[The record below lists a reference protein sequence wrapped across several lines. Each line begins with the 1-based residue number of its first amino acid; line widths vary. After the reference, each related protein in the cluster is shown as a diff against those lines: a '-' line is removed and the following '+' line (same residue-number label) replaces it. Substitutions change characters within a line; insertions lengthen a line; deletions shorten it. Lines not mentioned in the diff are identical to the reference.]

1 MEDERFLRA
10 QWDSSRTESQLES
23 AIYFS
28 STTWSSSPSSF
39 LLFFFL
45 VLSNLPFFYF
55 IFFIE
60 QLLITKPQLLNIG
73 KEKYKLISQTDL
85 VTICVNDGSNLPEG
99 VGENSETFF
108 EITKIG
114 KKYQKNI
121 SQVFD
126 AGDDQGS
133 PFILVSPS
141 WGVVVTASS

>member
-10 QWDSSRTESQLES
+10 QWDSLRTESQPES

-28 STTWSSSPSSF
+28 STIWSSSFFLSFSSSWFF
-39 LLFFFL
+39 LTFLFF
-45 VLSNLPFFYF
+45 
-55 IFFIE
+55 ITIE
-60 QLLITKPQLLNIG
+60 QLLITKPQLLTIG

-85 VTICVNDGSNLPEG
+85 VTICVNDGPNLPEG
-99 VGENSETFF
+99 VRENSETFF

-133 PFILVSPS
+133 PFILISPS
-141 WGVVVTASS
+141 